1 MPKLKKI
8 ITAVLGLA
16 LTFTVIIPQGQANA
30 DASSYGLMDTKAYR
44 TYVPIRYL
52 SDKLHYQVTWEPV
65 SKRIEVVSDDN
76 YLEMTLG
83 TTQAYVNGVDTE
95 LDAAPFRSGGTTYV
109 PVRIVSEA
117 MSLNM
122 EWDKNGSVVHFWSGD
137 SHVRLPVVSKQ
148 RSSQASSIEK
158 SKRAFKVGSKRVYAS
173 MLTINLLHPR
183 IRLGVG
189 VGYGGEGSV
198 DNLKHMAQRNY
209 AVAAING
216 GYFDAY
222 SKTKVRVPYGY
233 VVRNGRMIHNGSGDK
248 RSVLVFTKGNQ
259 VEMIPGESFLERFNE
274 GDVQGALQVGPRLLT
289 DGKITVNLKG
299 EGFKDPKIL
308 KHSSIRS
315 AVGLTKD
322 YKLIILTTSSATI
335 PELARV
341 MKQAGA
347 YQAMNLDGGASSGL
361 YYNGRYMTYPG
372 RSISNALLIFK

>member
-1 MPKLKKI
+1 MQKLKKI
-8 ITAVLGLA
+8 MTAVLGIALA
-16 LTFTVIIPQGQANA
+16 FTFITPHGQAHA
-30 DASSYGLMDTKAYR
+30 DASSYGVMDTKAYR

-52 SDKLHYQVTWEPV
+52 SDKLHYQVTWEPT

-83 TTQAYVNGVDTE
+83 TKQAYVNGMNME
-95 LDAAPFRSGGTTYV
+95 LEAAPFRAGGTTYV
-109 PVRIVSEA
+109 PVRFVSEA
-117 MSLNM
+117 MNLSM
-122 EWDKNGSVVHFWSGD
+122 EWDKNGSLVHFWNGD

-148 RSSQASSIEK
+148 RINQTSSIEK
-158 SKRAFKVGSKRVYAS
+158 SWRAFKVGSKRVTTT
-173 MLTINLLHPR
+173 MLTINLLHPH

-198 DNLKHMAQRNY
+198 DNLKHMAKRNY
-209 AVAAING
+209 AIAAING

-222 SKTKVRVPYGY
+222 SNSKVKVPYGY
-233 VVRNGRMIHNGSGDK
+233 VVRNGKMIHNGSGDK
-248 RSVLVFTKGNQ
+248 RSVLLFTRDNQ
-259 VEMIPGESFLERFNE
+259 VEMIPGPSFIDRFQE
-274 GDVQGALQVGPRLLT
+274 GDVYGALQVGPRLIT

-315 AVGLTKD
+315 AVGITKD
-322 YKLIILTTSSATI
+322 YKLMILTTSSATI
-335 PELARV
+335 PELAKV

-372 RSISNALLIFK
+372 RNISNALLIFK